1 MREQNAL
8 PYGSWVMINLTAKA
22 AINNCRAGRAAK
34 GANPVIR
41 TNKIDK
47 FRQEFVDFF
56 LLFIKKYKN
65 HKKSWQYPVDKAK
78 IYDILWQTNESER
91 VRLFALF

>member
-8 PYGSWVMINLTAKA
+8 PYGRWIMTNLTAKA

-41 TNKIDK
+41 TTKSTKFDK
-47 FRQEFVDFF
+47 RFVDFS
-56 LLFIKKYKN
+56 YKE
-65 HKKSWQYPVDKAK
+65 HKKVGSGLLTKK
-78 IYDILWQTNESER
+78 NFMI
-91 VRLFALF
+91 